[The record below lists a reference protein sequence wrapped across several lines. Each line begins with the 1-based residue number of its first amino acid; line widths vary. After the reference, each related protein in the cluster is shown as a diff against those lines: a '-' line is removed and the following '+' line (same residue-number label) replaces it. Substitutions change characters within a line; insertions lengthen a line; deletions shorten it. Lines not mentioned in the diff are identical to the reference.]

1 MDLRFLLLIGVIL
14 LFFLFQISGCT
25 TRNTLPSD
33 VSGEL
38 EPINH
43 SQVIS
48 YE

>member
-1 MDLRFLLLIGVIL
+1 MKKITI
-14 LFFLFQISGCT
+14 LFFIFSIVGCT
-25 TRNTLPSD
+25 SKAALPSD
-33 VSGEL
+33 VSGKL

>member
-1 MDLRFLLLIGVIL
+1 MKKITVL
-14 LFFLFQISGCT
+14 LFVFVVAGCT
-25 TRNTLPSD
+25 NKATLPSD
-33 VSGEL
+33 VSGKL

>member
-1 MDLRFLLLIGVIL
+1 MRKLTIFVFIFSI
-14 LFFLFQISGCT
+14 IGCT
-25 TRNTLPSD
+25 SKATLPSD
-33 VSGEL
+33 VSGKL

>member
-1 MDLRFLLLIGVIL
+1 MRCVIL

-25 TRNTLPSD
+25 TRNNLPSD

>member
-1 MDLRFLLLIGVIL
+1 MRNLMKKIIL
-14 LFFLFQISGCT
+14 SLFVFSIVGCT
-25 TRNTLPSD
+25 SKATLPSD
-33 VSGEL
+33 VSGKL

>member
-1 MDLRFLLLIGVIL
+1 MKKLTIL
-14 LFFLFQISGCT
+14 VFIFSIIGCT
-25 TRNTLPSD
+25 SKATLPSD
-33 VSGEL
+33 VSGKL

>member
-1 MDLRFLLLIGVIL
+1 MNKLMLLLFVITL
-14 LFFLFQISGCT
+14 VGCT
-25 TRNTLPSD
+25 NKATLPSD
-33 VSGEL
+33 VSGKL

>member
-1 MDLRFLLLIGVIL
+1 MKLEKLVLLIFI
-14 LFFLFQISGCT
+14 FSIIGCSSKA
-25 TRNTLPSD
+25 TLPSD
-33 VSGEL
+33 VSGKL